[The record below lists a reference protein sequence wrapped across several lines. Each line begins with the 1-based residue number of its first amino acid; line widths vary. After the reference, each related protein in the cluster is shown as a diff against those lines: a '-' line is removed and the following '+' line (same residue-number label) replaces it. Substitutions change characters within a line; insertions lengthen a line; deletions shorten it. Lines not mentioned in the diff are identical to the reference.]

1 VYEICVRTADAGGD
15 ASGLWATDELMPDL
29 FAAPYVLIA
38 PHLAFVLEDEGE
50 VVGYV
55 IGTADTA
62 GFAWDYRERYIPL
75 MLDRYPV
82 PDQPPLTPD
91 EHMVALH
98 HRPER
103 MLVPELTG
111 YPAHLHID
119 LLPSHQGLGWGRQLM
134 VTMLAAL
141 AADGAAA
148 VHVGM
153 LTANAGAR
161 RFYDRLGF
169 HEIPVP
175 DAGPLTYLGRS
186 TSG

>member
-15 ASGLWATDELMPDL
+15 ARGLWATDELMPDL

-38 PHLAFVLEDEGE
+38 PHLAFVLEDEAE

-62 GFAWDYRERYIPL
+62 GFARDYRERYIPL

-148 VHVGM
+148 VHVCM
-153 LTANAGAR
+153 LTANAGAS

-169 HEIPVP
+169 HVIPVP